1 MNKLF
6 CCICGIEINPEEGY
20 YNAPSGPHCVHCW
33 TGENIKSRE
42 KGIYVIKTG
51 AGDYLKK
58 GYPKLSSDYSY
69 ELCFVKDI
77 NNARKFDSF
86 INACNFQLLSPF
98 LSECEVVK
106 LE

>member
-6 CCICGIEINPEEGY
+6 CCICGKEIPPEKGY
-20 YNAPSGPHCVHCW
+20 YNALSGPHCVHCW
-33 TGENIKSRE
+33 TGNNIKNRG

-58 GYPKLSSDYSY
+58 GYPKLTSDYSY
-69 ELCFVKDI
+69 KLCFVKDI

-86 INACNFQLLSPF
+86 INACNFQNMSPF